1 MRSRL
6 RIYGIYL
13 PIYLLLLI
21 ATSVLG
27 SVACTSYLLED
38 GYFSDYLLYTITNW
52 IVVGATVF
60 FLSYIFT
67 ARKDMRFI
75 PSFSSP
81 LNYGPCAIV
90 SAALAFVAVHLISE
104 SGILKESFNGLTLAV
119 GILALVSIIY
129 FAVSAISVKRR
140 SIRRSD
146 FGIIVLIFLCC
157 YVAFIF
163 FDTSSALNSPIKTV
177 TLMAVLAILVFFLYE
192 TRISLGREMWRQ
204 YIAFGFIASLL
215 SAYASIPA
223 LIMYFVKGRIIGIS
237 IYETILLFSFF
248 VFSTFKLF
256 LVGELVPA
264 NSSKVVD
271 SLIAS
276 AKERI
281 AELTPDE
288 EVPESDEEIH
298 QISFEELGITED
310 EGDTLPQSTE
320 SVGDE
325 SFEASEA
332 MESADAKETAE
343 DTEAEYDAIEESS
356 REQNETLSD
365 DKKDGDQ
372 E

>member
-1 MRSRL
+1 MKEIFGMKSKL

-21 ATSVLG
+21 TVSVLG
-27 SVACTSYLLED
+27 TVACTKYMLED
-38 GYFSDYLLYTITNW
+38 GYFSDYLLSNITGW
-52 IVVGATVF
+52 ILVAAVVF

-90 SAALAFVAVHLISE
+90 SAALVFISVYLLRE
-104 SGILKESFNGLTLAV
+104 AGIFTEGFNGLTLAT
-119 GILALVSIIY
+119 GLLALVSVIY

-163 FDTSSALNSPIKTV
+163 FDTSSALNSPMKTV
-177 TLMAVLAILVFFLYE
+177 TLMSVLAMLVFFLYE
-192 TRISLGREMWRQ
+192 TRLSLGREMWRQ

-223 LIMYFVKGRIIGIS
+223 LIMYFVKGRIIGLS
-237 IYETILLFSFF
+237 IYETILIFSFF
-248 VFSTFKLF
+248 IFSTFKLF
-256 LVGELVPA
+256 LVGELVPECE
-264 NSSKVVD
+264 SKVVD
-271 SLIAS
+271 ALIAS

-288 EVPESDEEIH
+288 PAEEEDGDIH
-298 QISFEELGITED
+298 QISFEELENSEEVKEVEDGDAAEVADTDEPVLVPEDSEDDLSAEAQERTE
-310 EGDTLPQSTE
+310 ELT
-320 SVGDE
+320 
-325 SFEASEA
+325 
-332 MESADAKETAE
+332 
-343 DTEAEYDAIEESS
+343 
-356 REQNETLSD
+356 D
-365 DKKDGDQ
+365 DKKDGS
-372 E
+372 EE

>member
-1 MRSRL
+1 MRSKL

-13 PIYLLLLI
+13 PVYLLLLI

-27 SVACTSYLLED
+27 SVACTSYLMTD
-38 GYFSDYLLYTITNW
+38 GYFSDYLLYNITNW
-52 IVVGATVF
+52 IAVGATVF

-81 LNYGPCAIV
+81 LNYGPCAII
-90 SAALAFVAVHLISE
+90 SAALTFVAVHLVSE
-104 SGILKESFNGLTLAV
+104 SGILKKSFNGLTLAV
-119 GILALVSIIY
+119 GILALLSIIY

-163 FDTSSALNSPIKTV
+163 FDTSSALNSPMKTV

-256 LVGELVPA
+256 LVGELVPEKG
-264 NSSKVVD
+264 SKVVD

-281 AELTPDE
+281 AELTPDDE
-288 EVPESDEEIH
+288 QVPETNDEMH
-298 QISFEELGITED
+298 QISFEELGITE
-310 EGDTLPQSTE
+310 EGDALSQGTE
-320 SVGDE
+320 PDDE
-325 SFEASEA
+325 ESSEASES
-332 MESADAKETAE
+332 MESTDVAETTENTETENDAAE
-343 DTEAEYDAIEESS
+343 DSS
-356 REQNETLSD
+356 PEQNETVSD